1 MLSDEENKILEQLR
15 QANQQRE
22 QVPASQGTPITN
34 PDMYSFPVGLD
45 DQGRPF
51 PPTARSL
58 REKRPTSS
66 KDQSTG
72 TDTTDS
78 SSTDEPKK

>member
-15 QANQQRE
+15 QANQQNE

-51 PPTARSL
+51 PSPAKSL
-58 REKRPTSS
+58 SEKRPTSS

-78 SSTDEPKK
+78 SSTDELKK